1 MYPLFWPTSLLG
13 RAGSRSELVTPAL
26 VLDLDAAEKNFRLL
40 LDTLQTRGLAL
51 RVNVKTHK
59 CLALARWQMQ
69 LGASGVCCATLGEAA
84 VMIEGGIAGVLIA
97 TPMTTPQKIAEV
109 IRLAAK
115 GDLLLAVDHPDN
127 VAALSKAAAAAGVTI
142 GILVDVDPGSK
153 RTGVASD
160 EVAIAL
166 VQQVTGSP
174 GLRYRGLQCYAGFIQ
189 HIENLV
195 ERREKNMQVTTRL
208 QRLVERLRSM
218 ALAPEIVSGGGTGTF
233 DLDAM
238 AAVFTESQ
246 AGSFMF
252 MDVQYEDVWTKD
264 GLTPPFEPAMFVQ
277 TAVHSAS
284 HAGVVTTD
292 AGSKR
297 FATDGGRVIVQTPMP
312 VPVEYK
318 FHGDENGKIFSAD
331 GKTHLTVGD
340 RVECRLPHCDP
351 TINLYDRIHCVRGDV
366 LVDVWRIDARGI

>member
-109 IRLAAK
+109 TRLAAK
-115 GDLLLAVDHPDN
+115 ADLLLAVDHPDN

-166 VQQVTGSP
+166 AQQVAGSP

-195 ERREKNMQVTTRL
+195 ERREKNTQVTTRL
-208 QRLVERLRSM
+208 QRLVERLRSI

-318 FHGDENGKIFSAD
+318 FHGDEHGKIFFAD

-366 LVDVWRIDARGI
+366 LVDVWPIDARGI

>member
-1 MYPLFWPTSLLG
+1 MQPLFWPTSLMG

-40 LDTLQTRGLAL
+40 LDTLRARGLAL

-84 VMIEGGIAGVLIA
+84 VMIDGGIAGVLIA

-115 GDLLLAVDHPDN
+115 ADLLLAVDHSDN
-127 VAALSKAAAAAGVTI
+127 VAALSKAAAAAGVTV

-160 EVAIAL
+160 EAAIAL
-166 VQQVTGSP
+166 VQQVAGSP

-195 ERREKNMQVTTRL
+195 ERREKNTQVTTRL
-208 QRLVERLRSM
+208 QRLVERLRSI

-318 FHGDENGKIFSAD
+318 FHGDEHGKIFFAD

-366 LVDVWRIDARGI
+366 LVDVWPIDARGI

>member
-1 MYPLFWPTSLLG
+1 MQPLFWPTSLMG

-40 LDTLQTRGLAL
+40 LDTLRARGLAL

-84 VMIEGGIAGVLIA
+84 VMIDGGIAGVLIA

-115 GDLLLAVDHPDN
+115 ADLLLAVDHPDN
-127 VAALSKAAAAAGVTI
+127 VAALSKAAAAAGVTV

-160 EVAIAL
+160 EAAIAL
-166 VQQVTGSP
+166 VQQVAGSP

-195 ERREKNMQVTTRL
+195 ERREKNTQVTTRL
-208 QRLVERLRSM
+208 QRLVERLRSI

-318 FHGDENGKIFSAD
+318 FHGDEHGKIFFAD

-366 LVDVWRIDARGI
+366 LVDVWPIDARGI

>member
-318 FHGDENGKIFSAD
+318 FHGDEHGKIFFAD

-366 LVDVWRIDARGI
+366 LVDVWPIDARGT

>member
-1 MYPLFWPTSLLG
+1 MQPLFWPTSLMG

-40 LDTLQTRGLAL
+40 LDTLRARGLAL

-84 VMIEGGIAGVLIA
+84 VMIDGGIAGVLIA

-115 GDLLLAVDHPDN
+115 ADLLLAVDHSDN
-127 VAALSKAAAAAGVTI
+127 VAALSKAAAAAGVTV

-160 EVAIAL
+160 EAAIAL
-166 VQQVTGSP
+166 VQQVAGSP

-195 ERREKNMQVTTRL
+195 ERREKNTQVTTRL
-208 QRLVERLRSM
+208 QRLVERLRSI

-318 FHGDENGKIFSAD
+318 FHGDEHGKIFFAD

-351 TINLYDRIHCVRGDV
+351 TINLYDRIHCVHGDV
-366 LVDVWRIDARGI
+366 LVDVWPIDARGI

>member
-1 MYPLFWPTSLLG
+1 MQPLFWPTKLVG
-13 RAGSRSELVTPAL
+13 RAGSRSEIMTPAL
-26 VLDLDAAEKNFRLL
+26 ILDLDAAEKNFRLL
-40 LDTLQTRGLAL
+40 LDTLRTRGLAL

-69 LGASGVCCATLGEAA
+69 LGASGVCCATLGEAV
-84 VMIEGGIAGVLIA
+84 VMLDGGIAGVLIA

-109 IRLAAK
+109 VRVAGKA
-115 GDLLLAVDHPDN
+115 DLLLAVDHPDN
-127 VAALSKAAAAAGVTI
+127 VAALSKAASAAGVTI
-142 GILVDVDPGSK
+142 GVLIDVDPGSK

-160 EVAIAL
+160 DAAIAL
-166 VQQVTGSP
+166 VKQVAGSP
-174 GLRYRGLQCYAGFIQ
+174 GLRYHGLQCYAGFIQ

-195 ERREKNMQVTTRL
+195 ERREKNTLVTQRL
-208 QRLVERLRSM
+208 QGLVERLRSM
-218 ALAPEIVSGGGTGTF
+218 DLAPEIVSGGGTGTF

-318 FHGDENGKIFSAD
+318 FHGDEHGKIFFAD
-331 GKTHLTVGD
+331 GQTHLTVGD

-351 TINLYDRIHCVRGDV
+351 TINLYDRIHCVRGDT
-366 LVDVWRIDARGI
+366 LVDVWSIDARGI

>member
-1 MYPLFWPTSLLG
+1 MKPHFWPDNLVG
-13 RAGSRSELVTPAL
+13 RNGSRHEIVTPAL
-26 VLDLDAAEKNFRLL
+26 ILDLDAAEKNFRVL
-40 LDTLQTRGLAL
+40 LDSLRARGLGL

-59 CLALARWQMQ
+59 CLALARWQMR
-69 LGASGVCCATLGEAA
+69 LGATGVCCATLGEAA
-84 VMIEGGIAGVLIA
+84 VMIDGGISGVLIA
-97 TPMTTPQKIAEV
+97 TPMTTPRKIAEV
-109 IRLAAK
+109 IRLA
-115 GDLLLAVDHPDN
+115 GVSELLLAVDHPDN

-142 GILVDVDPGSK
+142 GILVDVDPGSR
-153 RTGVASD
+153 RTGAASD
-160 EVAIAL
+160 DAAVAL
-166 VQQVTGSP
+166 VKQVAESA
-174 GLRYRGLQCYAGFIQ
+174 GLRYRGVQCYAGFIQ

-195 ERREKNMQVTTRL
+195 ERREKNTQVTSRL
-208 QRLVERLRSM
+208 RQLVERLRAM
-218 ALAPEIVSGGGTGTF
+218 ELAPEIISGGGTGTF

-264 GLTPPFEPAMFVQ
+264 GLVPPFEPAMFVQ

-297 FATDGGRVIVQTPMP
+297 FATDGGRVIVQTPLP

-318 FHGDENGKIFSAD
+318 FHGDEHGKIFFAD
-331 GKTHLTVGD
+331 CKNHLTVGD

-351 TINLYDRIHCVRGDV
+351 TINLYDRIHCVRGNT
-366 LVDVWRIDARGI
+366 LIDVWSIDARGI

>member
-1 MYPLFWPTSLLG
+1 MQPLFWPTSLMG

-40 LDTLQTRGLAL
+40 LDTLRARGLAL

-84 VMIEGGIAGVLIA
+84 VMIDGGIAGVLIA

-115 GDLLLAVDHPDN
+115 ADLLLAVDHSDN
-127 VAALSKAAAAAGVTI
+127 VAALSKAAAAAGVTV

-160 EVAIAL
+160 EAAIAL
-166 VQQVTGSP
+166 VQQVAGSP

-195 ERREKNMQVTTRL
+195 ERREKNTQVTTRL
-208 QRLVERLRSM
+208 QRLVERLRSI

-318 FHGDENGKIFSAD
+318 FHGDEHGKIFFAD

-351 TINLYDRIHCVRGDV
+351 TINLYDRIHCVRGDA
-366 LVDVWRIDARGI
+366 LVDVWPIDARGI

>member
-1 MYPLFWPTSLLG
+1 MQPLFWPTSLMG

-40 LDTLQTRGLAL
+40 LDTLRARGLAL

-84 VMIEGGIAGVLIA
+84 VMIDGGIAGVLIA

-115 GDLLLAVDHPDN
+115 ADLLLAVDHPDN

-166 VQQVTGSP
+166 VQQVAGSP

-318 FHGDENGKIFSAD
+318 FHGDEHGKIFFAD

-366 LVDVWRIDARGI
+366 LVDVWPIDARGI

>member
-1 MYPLFWPTSLLG
+1 MQPLFWPTSLVG

-40 LDTLQTRGLAL
+40 LDTLRARGLAL

-109 IRLAAK
+109 TRLAAK
-115 GDLLLAVDHPDN
+115 ADLLLAVDHPDN

-166 VQQVTGSP
+166 VQQVAGSP

-318 FHGDENGKIFSAD
+318 FHGDEHGKIFFAD

-366 LVDVWRIDARGI
+366 LVDVWPIDARGI

>member
-109 IRLAAK
+109 TRLAAK
-115 GDLLLAVDHPDN
+115 ADLLLAVDHPDN

-166 VQQVTGSP
+166 VQQVAGSP

-277 TAVHSAS
+277 TSVHSAS

-318 FHGDENGKIFSAD
+318 FHGDEHGKIFFAD

-366 LVDVWRIDARGI
+366 LVDVWPIDARGI

>member
-1 MYPLFWPTSLLG
+1 MQRHFWPESLAG
-13 RAGSRSELVTPAL
+13 REGSRHEIVTPAL
-26 VLDLDAAEKNFRLL
+26 ILDLDAAERNFKLL
-40 LDTLQTRGLAL
+40 LGTLQARGLGL

-59 CLALARWQMQ
+59 CLSLAQWQMR
-69 LGASGVCCATLGEAA
+69 LGATGVCCATLGEAA
-84 VMIEGGIAGVLIA
+84 VMIDGGVEGVLIA
-97 TPMTTPQKIAEV
+97 TPMTTPQKIDEV
-109 IRLAAK
+109 VRLA
-115 GDLLLAVDHPDN
+115 GRSELLLAVDHCDN
-127 VAALSKAAAAAGVTI
+127 VSALSKAAAAAGVTI

-160 EVAIAL
+160 DAAVAL
-166 VQQVTGSP
+166 VQQVSESA

-189 HIENLV
+189 HIENLI
-195 ERREKNMQVTTRL
+195 ERREKNVQVTKRL
-208 QRLVERLRSM
+208 HGLVERLHAM
-218 ALAPEIVSGGGTGTF
+218 NLAPQIVSGGGTGTF
-233 DLDAM
+233 DFDAI

-264 GLTPPFEPAMFVQ
+264 GLNPPFEPAMFVQ

-284 HAGVVTTD
+284 HEGVVTTD

-297 FATDGGRVIVQTPMP
+297 FATDGGRVIVQTPLP
-312 VPVEYK
+312 TPVEYR
-318 FHGDENGKIFSAD
+318 FHGDEHGKIFFAD

-351 TINLYDRIHCVRGDV
+351 TINLYDRIHCVRGDT
-366 LVDVWRIDARGI
+366 LTAVWPIDARGI

>member
-318 FHGDENGKIFSAD
+318 FHGDEHGKIFFAD